1 MIMGGRFF
9 FTKIITP
16 KQANP
21 RNQPRI
27 DSSVVVVGSW
37 KSDLWGEFCG
47 FKTDSTMKKWPPEKK
62 TYSSIVPQ
70 LDPWDGNLYPAIFP
84 LFMWP
89 FFTFHVGKWSIS
101 GLQGT
106 ITYPLGKGK
115 SSTQKWWLG
124 WDRLTSHDVTLPET
138 NSSHLKIG
146 HLKRK
151 LVFQPSIWDGIS
163 GHFIIN
169 P

>member
-1 MIMGGRFF
+1 MGGRLF

-62 TYSSIVPQ
+62 PYSSIVPQ

-89 FFTFHVGKWSIS
+89 FFTFHVGKWSIPYIDPMFFVSSLPFQTGNISWTNHPFS
-101 GLQGT
+101 GVFLML
-106 ITYPLGKGK
+106 ILGGK
-115 SSTQKWWLG
+115 WRWV
-124 WDRLTSHDVTLPET
+124 H
-138 NSSHLKIG
+138 
-146 HLKRK
+146 
-151 LVFQPSIWDGIS
+151 
-163 GHFIIN
+163 
-169 P
+169 